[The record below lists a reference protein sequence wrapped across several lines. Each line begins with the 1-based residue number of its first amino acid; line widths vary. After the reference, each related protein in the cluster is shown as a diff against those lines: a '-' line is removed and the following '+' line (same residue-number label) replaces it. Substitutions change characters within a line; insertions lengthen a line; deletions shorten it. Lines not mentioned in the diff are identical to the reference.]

1 MKNFILTILLGFVGL
16 AAVNAQTMDELKAM
30 QAEKQAAADALVAE
44 AADLQK
50 QIDEFPGWKIGGV
63 GIAGFDLNGNDNW
76 YALNLPNSKSTGY
89 GVSLGAF
96 ANLDKDKYFWRNLGN
111 LTLKQV
117 NTTLDATVDNPTEI
131 SNITDALDIS
141 SLYGYKLNDKWAISA
156 EGKYIST
163 LLNFNNPGQLTVSA
177 GATWTPIPNL
187 VVVIHP
193 LGYQFNFPGD
203 SFVSS
208 VGAKIGATYAAEI
221 IPGIAWSSNLSAF
234 VPYGGGDGV
243 LNQFLQESDSTP
255 TAPKY
260 SDTVSSFADIAY
272 EQGDLVNWT
281 WINSF
286 STSLFK
292 GVGVGFNIGL
302 RSDQQVANQARFNT
316 NGGNLTE
323 AIADN
328 PLQMYYTL
336 GLSYNF

>member
-76 YALNLPNSKSTGY
+76 FALNLPNSKSTGY

-96 ANLDKDKYFWRNLGN
+96 ANLDRDNYFWRNLGN

-117 NTTLDATVDNPTEI
+117 NTTLDATVDTLTEV

-141 SLYGYKLNDKWAISA
+141 SLFGYKLNDKWAISA

-163 LLNFNNPGQLTVSA
+163 LLNFNNPGQLTLSA
-177 GATWTPIPNL
+177 GATWTPINNL

-221 IPGIAWSSNLSAF
+221 IPGVSWSSNLSMF
-234 VPYGGGDGV
+234 VPYGDGSGT
-243 LNQFLQESDSTP
+243 LNQFELADDNTIFTP
-255 TAPKY
+255 KFTTNIIGSADVAY
-260 SDTVSSFADIAY
+260 SSAD
-272 EQGDLVNWT
+272 LFNWT

-292 GVGVGFNIGL
+292 GIGVGFNIGL
-302 RSDQQVANQARFNT
+302 RSDKQVANQAQYNSSRGLFDFAN
-316 NGGNLTE
+316 
-323 AIADN
+323 ADN